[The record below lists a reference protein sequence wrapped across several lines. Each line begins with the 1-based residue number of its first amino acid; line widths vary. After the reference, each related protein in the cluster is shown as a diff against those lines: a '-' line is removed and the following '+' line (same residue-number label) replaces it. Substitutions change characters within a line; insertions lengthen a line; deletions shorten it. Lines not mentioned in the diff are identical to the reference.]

1 MTAGQALRKEHAL
14 AVTNQLAALL
24 VAGDPR
30 GAADRTLAF
39 LVSLNKARGAA
50 VFALDGDRLTLFTG
64 RGSDVE
70 AVTTVQGAWANH
82 RAKLQSGQVLRDTDG
97 RASYVVAPL
106 SDGGTVVA
114 LLYLDF
120 CARSPAECRLK
131 DAEKAA
137 RRALSLKPDFR
148 EARNTLGVVLIHQQ
162 RPRDAIAVL
171 KPLSEDILY
180 GTPEKAWGNLG
191 WAYFEAGDV
200 DRSID
205 ALRRSIA
212 AQTLFCVGSFRL
224 GLAYERR
231 AEFASALAA
240 FSRALETNAPECA
253 QLQDAWWGR
262 ARVAERLGQTDSI
275 RADLE
280 RCVELSSST
289 GTGKNCRSMLDKLK

>member
-1 MTAGQALRKEHAL
+1 MLGDAVERESARRRTTTAFRPLILILGAILLTPGCSGSQRAGGVDPVRQSESEYDIARDLWLRRGQVREALEHAL
-14 AVTNQLAALL
+14 RAVDLDDENSEALHL
-24 VAGDPR
+24 
-30 GAADRTLAF
+30 
-39 LVSLNKARGAA
+39 
-50 VFALDGDRLTLFTG
+50 
-64 RGSDVE
+64 
-70 AVTTVQGAWANH
+70 
-82 RAKLQSGQVLRDTDG
+82 
-97 RASYVVAPL
+97 
-106 SDGGTVVA
+106 VA

-131 DAEKAA
+131 EAEKAA
-137 RRALSLKPDFR
+137 QRALALKPDFR
-148 EARNTLGVVLIHQQ
+148 EARNTLGVVLIHQR
-162 RPRDAIAVL
+162 RPREAIAVL

-180 GTPEKAWGNLG
+180 ATPEKAWGNLG
-191 WAYFEAGDV
+191 WAYFEAGEV
-200 DRSID
+200 DRAID

-212 AQTLFCVGSFRL
+212 AQPLFCVGSFRL

-262 ARVAERLGQTDSI
+262 ARVAEHLGQTDSI

-280 RCVELSSST
+280 RCIELSSST